1 MPMTLTT
8 GFTPSSTPAVCDAAP
23 GTIRAQVATPQVHV
37 RRLREDEL
45 GRAMT
50 LVQRR
55 LDAEVASF
63 ETVRDVLRHNP
74 DSVWG
79 IYRFRERDNPNAEVL
94 GFYSMLLFNA
104 AGAALLRQGDYD
116 ATRPRVEH
124 LAGPGERPA
133 IVYFW
138 ALVAEGLTMAAGP
151 MIARAMGKLYAGVPI
166 YTTAGTVAGLKKIK
180 KSGYR
185 PVLPGREGIGDVFWL
200 ERYPEEQNF
209 AHQTSVA
216 PPPPKPTSSRRL
228 ESRYRVA
235 VASTPD
241 DIEKAFRIR
250 AAVYMIEQRCPY
262 DEEFD
267 GNDYTGT
274 TLLGFVDGEP
284 AATMRIRYF
293 ADFVKFERLT
303 VLPRFRTTSVISREV
318 VSTAVSLVSRKG
330 YRRGYGH
337 AQLHAVKLWS
347 RFGFRAMSIAPT
359 LQYSD
364 HAYVVMEGDF
374 PAHNDP
380 ITIKSDPYLIL
391 RPEGRWDEP
400 GILERS
406 AIRPATNP
414 H

>member
-1 MPMTLTT
+1 MTTVT
-8 GFTPSSTPAVCDAAP
+8 SSTPAVCDAAP
-23 GTIRAQVATPQVHV
+23 GTIRVQVATPQVHV

-45 GRAMT
+45 GRAMN

-55 LDAEVASF
+55 LDADVASF
-63 ETVRDVLRHNP
+63 ETVRAVLRHNP

-79 IYRFRERDNPNAEVL
+79 IYRFRERDDPNAEIL
-94 GFYSMLLFNA
+94 GFYSMLLFNEN
-104 AGAALLRQGDYD
+104 GAALLRRGDYD
-116 ATRPRVEH
+116 ATAPLVAH
-124 LAGPGERPA
+124 LAAPGERPA

-185 PVLPGREGIGDVFWL
+185 PVIEGREGIGDVFWL
-200 ERYPEEQNF
+200 ERYPDEQNF
-209 AHQTSVA
+209 AHQTTPT
-216 PPPPKPTSSRRL
+216 PPVSSRRL
-228 ESRYRVA
+228 ESRYKVVVA
-235 VASTPD
+235 ASPD
-241 DIEKAFRIR
+241 EMEKAFRIR

-274 TLLGFVDGEP
+274 TLLGYVDGEP

-303 VLPRFRTTSVISREV
+303 VLPRFRTTSTISRDV
-318 VSTAVSLVSRKG
+318 VSAAVSLVSRKG

-347 RFGFRAMSIAPT
+347 RFGFRATSIEPT
-359 LQYSD
+359 LRYSD

-406 AIRPATNP
+406 ADRPATNP